1 MSEGDSGRKTAE
13 SMARAMRVMA
23 LAMRE
28 YTWGYL
34 QQVATAR
41 VVECEKR
48 GDPAYWRLNVVYFS
62 ALVDVAQTQD
72 QGRGV
77 VKFLQGLEIRAREK
91 GLETVDKGP
100 DNGVGD
106 KTTDQD

>member
-1 MSEGDSGRKTAE
+1 MREDSVMSEGDSGRKSAE

-34 QQVATAR
+34 QQVATIRAG
-41 VVECEKR
+41 ECEKR

-77 VKFLQGLEIRAREK
+77 VKFLQGLETRAREK
-91 GLETVDKGP
+91 GIDLVED
-100 DNGVGD
+100 
-106 KTTDQD
+106 

>member
-1 MSEGDSGRKTAE
+1 MSNGDSGRKSAE

-34 QQVATAR
+34 QQVATVRAG
-41 VVECEKR
+41 ECEKR
-48 GDPAYWRLNVVYFS
+48 NDPAYWRLNVFYFS
-62 ALVDVAQTQD
+62 ALVDVAHTQD

-77 VKFLQGLEIRAREK
+77 VKFLQGLEAKAREK
-91 GLETVDKGP
+91 GLEPSEVP